1 MSDEKKDMSV
11 SPTGALRD
19 NKGKAPV
26 HWVPFEVVEA
36 IALVLFRN
44 SVEGGG
50 RYPRHNWR
58 KGAQHSIPLDSLI
71 RHAMKLAGG
80 EKIDPEDGLPHSWK
94 IACNAAFLVFYEK
107 RYPNLDD
114 LKDVTPQAE
123 QPAPEATPQTVV
135 APKSSVN
142 LGSLLGPLLMGLA
155 QAQQTPSP
163 EPMGGDSYERDAK
176 PFPKAEWRPGNED
189 GSAD

>member
-1 MSDEKKDMSV
+1 MSV

-114 LKDVTPQAE
+114 LKDVTPKT
-123 QPAPEATPQTVV
+123 EAALPNPLDVPPGVV
-135 APKSSVN
+135 NVGETLKAAKGAGVN
-142 LGSLLGPLLMGLA
+142 LAGILGPLFMA
-155 QAQQTPSP
+155 MTTKDQTPTQ
-163 EPMGGDSYERDAK
+163 EPMGGDTDSK
-176 PFPKAEWRPGNED
+176 PENWRPAGAAGETD
-189 GSAD
+189 